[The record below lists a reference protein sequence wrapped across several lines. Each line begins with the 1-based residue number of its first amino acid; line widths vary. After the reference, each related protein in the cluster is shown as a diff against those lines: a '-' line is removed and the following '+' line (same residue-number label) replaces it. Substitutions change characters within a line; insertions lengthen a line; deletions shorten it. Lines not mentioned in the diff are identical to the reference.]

1 MKAIAEHPA
10 IEVRLYVYYQ
20 VRNSAGSYKNFML
33 PVENADPSTFLA
45 CSLAGT
51 GAVCCTMTGAFKITV
66 EGKRWLLWEDEDPDD
81 EHDIAGLPW
90 NSMGTTLCWI
100 YAASEMLKGKRRIEI
115 GPHDDEEPILLL
127 CDRYERVRYQIE
139 DFIRNAPLIP
149 LIQFAPLLFAEGEK
163 FLYFSQ
169 AVLDLIAERLQSA
182 SLTPIERK
190 QLEARRNQ
198 INGWQ
203 LKKLLAEMADWLQAQ
218 QRPLSWANAWENV
231 LELMEAYPHTIQQEL
246 IQDEA
251 KGGSRIVIA
260 WTSLP
265 KEELPFLE
273 AFDCHPERSKPIS
286 WKNPFQNHPKLHFL
300 ESIVQEG
307 AGVRLCLWAK
317 PRKKRGNAGK

>member
-1 MKAIAEHPA
+1 MEAIKENPA
-10 IEVRLYVYYQ
+10 IEVRLYLYYQ
-20 VRNSAGSYKNFML
+20 LRQLAGSYKNFML

-51 GAVCCTMTGAFKITV
+51 GAVCCTMTGAFEITV
-66 EGKRWLLWEDEDPDD
+66 EGKRWLLWEGEDPDD
-81 EHDIAGLPW
+81 EPGVAGLPW
-90 NSMGTTLCWI
+90 NAMGTTLGWI
-100 YAASEMLKGKRRIEI
+100 YAATEMLKGKRRIEI

-127 CDRYERVRYQIE
+127 CDRHERVRYQID

-149 LIQFAPLLFAEGEK
+149 LIQLALLLFAEGEK
-163 FLYFSQ
+163 FLHFSQ

-182 SLTPIERK
+182 ALTPMERK
-190 QLEARRNQ
+190 QLEARHNQ
-198 INGWQ
+198 INSWQ
-203 LKKLLAEMADWLQAQ
+203 LKKQLALLADCLQAPQ
-218 QRPLSWANAWENV
+218 CPLSWANAWENV
-231 LELMEAYPHTIQQEL
+231 LELMEAYPPSIQLEL
-246 IQDEA
+246 LQDVA

-265 KEELPFLE
+265 NEELPFLE
-273 AFDCHPERSKPIS
+273 AFDTHPERSKPIA

-300 ESIVQEG
+300 ESMVQEG